1 MMTVRRHAGFTLLE
15 ILVALAVMVIA
26 MTALWKGLAQ
36 GIAVSQ
42 GLSERVVARWVA
54 QNRIAMRQV
63 MGEWPD
69 ARTYD
74 GTEQMGGRTWYWREQ
89 IATTAQPQLRSIIV
103 SVGAREDAPLVS
115 LQGLLHRPRTRSL
128 SVPPGDGG
136 SSG

>member
-1 MMTVRRHAGFTLLE
+1 MMTVRRQAGFTLLE

-42 GLSERVVARWVA
+42 GLSDRIVARWIA
-54 QNRIAMRQV
+54 QNRIVTRQV

-74 GTEQMGGRTWYWREQ
+74 GTERMGGRTWYWREQ
-89 IATTAQPQLRSIIV
+89 IATTAQSQLRSIIV
-103 SVGAREDAPLVS
+103 SVGASEDSPLVS
-115 LQGLLHRPRTRSL
+115 LQGLLHLQRTRSL
-128 SVPPGDGG
+128 SVPPGDEGG
-136 SSG
+136 DG